1 MWYYRKFIPNLAKV
15 AKPLTV
21 VLKTDQNFIW
31 TQEQSEAFDQLKSIL
46 VIDSILQYPQFDGE
60 FIVTTDSSKFAIGA
74 VLSQGEEV
82 GKDVPISYI
91 SRTLNQSEINYST
104 TEKEPLAIQKFR
116 PYL

>member
-1 MWYYRKFIPNLAKV
+1 MWYYRKCIPNLAKL

-46 VIDSILQYPQFDGE
+46 VIDSILQYPQFDRE

-74 VLSQGEEV
+74 VLSQGEV

-104 TEKEPLAIQKFR
+104 TEKEPLAIKKFR